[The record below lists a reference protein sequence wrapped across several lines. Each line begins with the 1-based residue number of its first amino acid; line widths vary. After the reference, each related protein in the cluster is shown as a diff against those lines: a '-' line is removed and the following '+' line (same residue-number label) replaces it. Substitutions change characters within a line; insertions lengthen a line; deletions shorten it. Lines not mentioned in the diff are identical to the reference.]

1 MLLHE
6 VLEVSHVH
14 AVVHVGIEFQSRSQK
29 ELITHACVVDEFLVL
44 HIIVRQ
50 SGELSSLPGEMAD
63 VEGVMQG
70 TKEEESVHDDRPL
83 VDVPQLGGVGSIY
96 HNYLIII

>member
-1 MLLHE
+1 M
-6 VLEVSHVH
+6 H
-14 AVVHVGIEFQSRSQK
+14 AVVHVGIEFQSRSK
-29 ELITHACVVDEFLVL
+29 EELITETSVIDEFLVL

-50 SGELSSLPGEMAD
+50 SGQLSSLPGEMAD
-63 VEGVMQG
+63 VEGVMQRA
-70 TKEEESVHDDRPL
+70 KEEESVHDDRPL